1 MINIVRTT
9 AIFVCA
15 LCLGAGCRAE
25 SAEENKNMETNK
37 ELIVVAHRGG
47 AALGPENSLE
57 CMRRSMAVG
66 AKWIEIDVHLSA
78 DGEIV
83 VCHDPSVNRTTDGEG
98 YISEMQWKD
107 LRALHLK
114 DAEGNPTDQR
124 IPTLDEV
131 LDLISGRAKLLLEI
145 KYTGHSLPGIE
156 QACVDCIRRHGAE
169 DDVVIQSF
177 DDDVI
182 FKVSSL
188 APEIRLEK
196 LLFFVSPGLGF
207 GFDGGFSRFDF
218 DKYDCVDSFNI
229 YYPAASKSFVQ
240 QAHSHGK
247 QVKVWTLD
255 KNDEKLTTLVDGVI
269 TNDPRLFI
277 KTPRTWNI

>member
-25 SAEENKNMETNK
+25 SAEERTDMETNK

-57 CMRRSMAVG
+57 CMKRSMAVG
-66 AKWIEIDVHLSA
+66 VKWIEIDVHLSA

-98 YISEMQWKD
+98 YISEMQWNE
-107 LRALHLK
+107 LRSLHLK
-114 DAEGNPTDQR
+114 DAEGNVTDQHL
-124 IPTLDEV
+124 PTLDEV
-131 LDLISGRAKLLLEI
+131 LDLISGRARLLLEI
-145 KYTGHSLPGIE
+145 KYSRHSLPGIE
-156 QACVDCIRRHGAE
+156 QACIECIRRHGAE

-182 FKVSSL
+182 FTVSRL

-196 LLFFVSPGLGF
+196 LLFFASTGLGF
-207 GFDGGFSRFDF
+207 GFDGGFSGFDF
-218 DKYDCVDSFNI
+218 SKYDGVDSFNI
-229 YYPAASKSFVQ
+229 FYPAATKSFVRKV
-240 QAHSHGK
+240 HSHGK

-255 KNDEKLTTLVDGVI
+255 KYDGKLVEMVDGVI
-269 TNDPRLFI
+269 TNDPRLFL
-277 KTPRTWNI
+277 KSPRTWNI